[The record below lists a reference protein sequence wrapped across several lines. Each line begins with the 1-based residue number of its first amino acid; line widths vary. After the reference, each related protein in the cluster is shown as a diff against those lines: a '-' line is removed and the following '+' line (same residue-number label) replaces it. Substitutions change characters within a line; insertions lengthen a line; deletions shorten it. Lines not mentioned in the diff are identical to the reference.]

1 MVKISFEDDT
11 ELIERYDIGIRENNI
26 ITEKDLVIE
35 MSDYTY
41 KLIGEV
47 ENEESNVRAIEDKN
61 GVLVYYRVDENNNL
75 VEVWVEY

>member
-11 ELIERYDIGIRENNI
+11 ELIERYDIGIHENNI

-41 KLIGEV
+41 KLIDEV
-47 ENEESNVRAIEDKN
+47 ENEEPDVRAIEDKN
-61 GVLVYYRVDENNNL
+61 GVLVCYRVDENNNL
-75 VEVWVEY
+75 VEVWIEY